1 MNDGQD
7 LSEDENDISASE
19 EQTYAPFTQS
29 RHDLQSDEQ
38 INAHIRSLNSKQRE
52 IFDVVLNWGKRYVQN
67 SKTKHTE
74 LLEPIR
80 IFLTGGAGVGKSHLI
95 KCIYNCLSKVL
106 AYKSEELEKP
116 RIIKLAP
123 TGIAAINI
131 EGTTIHTGLSI
142 PVRKFMNMGDKQR
155 TIIRNKLL
163 HVKLIIIDE
172 ISMVSSQQ
180 LLNIHTRICEIF
192 GTNDDKPFAGKSIIV
207 CGDLFQL
214 PPIFPSQVFST
225 EGSIIGAFKLW
236 HLFKLAELDEVMR
249 QRDDTDFIDL
259 LNNVRVGDLDFN
271 DENMIKS
278 RLITREN
285 PNYPMESL
293 HLFAENVSVNVH
305 NNEKLNTLPTEI
317 IHIPAV
323 DTYPRSFTESQI
335 TKVKNM
341 TPNDTGGLLL
351 ELDLKERAR
360 VMLISNINIEDRLI
374 NGQLGTINQ
383 WSTWDHC

>member
-1 MNDGQD
+1 M
-7 LSEDENDISASE
+7 
-19 EQTYAPFTQS
+19 
-29 RHDLQSDEQ
+29 
-38 INAHIRSLNSKQRE
+38 
-52 IFDVVLNWGKRYVQN
+52 
-67 SKTKHTE
+67 
-74 LLEPIR
+74 
-80 IFLTGGAGVGKSHLI
+80 
-95 KCIYNCLSKVL
+95 
-106 AYKSEELEKP
+106 
-116 RIIKLAP
+116 
-123 TGIAAINI
+123 
-131 EGTTIHTGLSI
+131 
-142 PVRKFMNMGDKQR
+142 
-155 TIIRNKLL
+155 
-163 HVKLIIIDE
+163 
-172 ISMVSSQQ
+172 
-180 LLNIHTRICEIF
+180 NIHTRICEIF
-192 GTNDDKPFAGKSIIV
+192 GTDDDKPFAGKSIIV

-259 LNNVRVGDLDFN
+259 LNHVRVGDLDFN

-278 RLITREN
+278 RLIAREN

-317 IHIPAV
+317 IQIPAI

-351 ELDLKERAR
+351 ELDLKEGAR

-374 NGQLGTINQ
+374 NGQLGTIVEVKYRHNTVEKIHRKP
-383 WSTWDHC
+383 WKPTMLSTSG